1 MTRPDAQP
9 TNPILRLA
17 GELFAERRRGAGP
30 HGALRFDL
38 RRSRQLAR
46 DPLSVLMP
54 LYKEYGPVFSIRVLH
69 AIEIF
74 MIGPAANH
82 LITVSRRD
90 NFLWREGSMGE
101 LIPLLGDGLLTT
113 DGEYHD
119 RAREILMPAFHGER
133 ISAALGAIEAE
144 TARAISG
151 WRDGEVIDIYEW
163 SRATSI
169 RIAMRALIGLDP
181 DDRGAGAK
189 AARHFERALR
199 YYGTDFHVRLL
210 RGPGT
215 PWSRTQSSRRAL
227 EEIIRWKIAER
238 RAGEQVALDEQPGDV
253 LSLLTAAESPSG
265 TRLSEQE
272 VSDQAI
278 TLLFASHDTMTS
290 ALSMM
295 FYELARNP
303 GELDAVNEEIA
314 AADSEPTRRPAE
326 PLPRLLRCLDETLR
340 LYPPAWVGPRRSIHA
355 FEFEGVT
362 VPAHSSVN
370 YSSLLTQRLPE
381 VFPDPARFDSD
392 RFLPEARAAL
402 PPGAYVPFGAG
413 PRICLGKRFALAEA
427 QAVVATVLRRF
438 RPQLID
444 GRPLSLHPMPT
455 LGPEGGLKLRV
466 NAR

>member
-1 MTRPDAQP
+1 MRPEAQP

-17 GELFAERRRGAGP
+17 GELVAERRRGEMP
-30 HGALRFDL
+30 DGALRFDL

-54 LYKEYGPVFSIRVLH
+54 LYDEYGPVFSIRVLH

-82 LITVSRRD
+82 LITVSDRD
-90 NFLWREGSMGE
+90 NFLWREGGMGE

-113 DGEYHD
+113 DGDYHD

-133 ISAALGAIEAE
+133 IAAAFGAIEAE
-144 TARAISG
+144 AGRAISG
-151 WRDGEVIDIYEW
+151 WRDGEVIDIFEW

-199 YYGTDFHVRLL
+199 YYGTDFHVRML
-210 RGPGT
+210 RGPGS

-227 EEIIRWKIAER
+227 DEIIRWKIAGR
-238 RAGEQVALDEQPGDV
+238 RDEEEPEDV
-253 LSLLTAAESPSG
+253 LGLLATAKSPTG
-265 TRLSEQE
+265 ARLTDREI
-272 VSDQAI
+272 SDQAI
-278 TLLFASHDTMTS
+278 TLLYASHDTITS
-290 ALSMM
+290 ALSML

-303 GELDAVNEEIA
+303 RELDAVVEEIA
-314 AADSEPTRRPAE
+314 ARDSESTKGPTE
-326 PLPRLLRCLDETLR
+326 PLPRLLRCLEETLR
-340 LYPPAWVGPRRSIHA
+340 LYPPAWVGPRRNIRE
-355 FEFEGVT
+355 FEFEGVS
-362 VPAHSSVN
+362 VPAGSSVQ
-370 YSSLLTQRLPE
+370 YSSLLTQRLPA
-381 VFPDPARFDSD
+381 VFPDPDRFSSN
-392 RFLPEARAAL
+392 RFLPEARAEL
-402 PPGAYVPFGAG
+402 PPGAYIPFGAG
-413 PRICLGKRFALAEA
+413 PRVCIGKRFALAEA
-427 QAVVATVLRRF
+427 QTVVATLLRRF

-444 GRPLSLHPMPT
+444 SRPLILHPMPT
-455 LGPEGGLKLRV
+455 LGPAGGLKLRV